1 MKLKKLMALAM
12 SGVLAVSMFAGCAT
26 TTPEQPEQPET
37 PATSNAADMLYSE
50 LTGSAKGNVSAV
62 ANADL
67 DEALENAVDK
77 YFDYTSI
84 IDDVYGYNYLTEISL
99 SKLGTS
105 VNKAMKASYV
115 PGIKFSG
122 IDNRDDDSDK
132 VAVAV
137 YAINASTSDAYVME
151 QIADQLDN
159 YLSTLPTSG
168 NFDADGVANCN
179 YTYSVSA
186 SVTTRTV
193 NFAGVDTGVKY
204 VAVALTK
211 TVAEKG

>member
-1 MKLKKLMALAM
+1 MR
-12 SGVLAVSMFAGCAT
+12 
-26 TTPEQPEQPET
+26 
-37 PATSNAADMLYSE
+37 
-50 LTGSAKGNVSAV
+50 
-62 ANADL
+62 L

-84 IDDVYGYNYLTEISL
+84 VDDVYGYNYLTEISL

-105 VNKAMKASYV
+105 VNNAMKASYA
-115 PGIKFSG
+115 PGIRFSG

-151 QIADQLDN
+151 QIADQLDS
-159 YLSTLPTSG
+159 YLSKLPTSG
-168 NFDADGVANCN
+168 NFDADNVANCN

>member
-1 MKLKKLMALAM
+1 MKLKKIASLMLA
-12 SGVLAVSMFAGCAT
+12 GVMAVSMFAGCAT

-84 IDDVYGYNYLTEISL
+84 IDDVYGYNHLTDISL
-99 SKLGTS
+99 SNLGRS
-105 VNKAMKASYV
+105 VHSAMKANYA
-115 PGIKFSG
+115 PGIRFSA
-122 IDNRDDDSDK
+122 INSDNDDSDK

-151 QIADQLDN
+151 QIAGQLDG

-168 NFDADGVANCN
+168 DFDADGVANCN

>member
-1 MKLKKLMALAM
+1 M
-12 SGVLAVSMFAGCAT
+12 
-26 TTPEQPEQPET
+26 
-37 PATSNAADMLYSE
+37 
-50 LTGSAKGNVSAV
+50 
-62 ANADL
+62 
-67 DEALENAVDK
+67 
-77 YFDYTSI
+77 
-84 IDDVYGYNYLTEISL
+84 YGYNYLTEISL

-137 YAINASTSDAYVME
+137 YAINASTSDGYVME

>member
-50 LTGSAKGNVSAV
+50 LTGSAKDKVSAV

-84 IDDVYGYNYLTEISL
+84 VDDVYGYNYLTEISN
-99 SKLGTS
+99 SKLGKS
-105 VNKAMKASYV
+105 VNSAMKASYA

-122 IDNRDDDSDK
+122 INNNDDDSDK

-151 QIADQLDN
+151 QIAGQLDS
-159 YLSTLPTSG
+159 YLSKLPTSG
-168 NFDADGVANCN
+168 NFDADNVANCN

>member
-1 MKLKKLMALAM
+1 MKLKKIASLMLA
-12 SGVLAVSMFAGCAT
+12 GVMAVSMFAGCAT

-50 LTGSAKGNVSAV
+50 LTGSAKDKVSAV

-84 IDDVYGYNYLTEISL
+84 VDDVYGYNYLTEISL

-105 VNKAMKASYV
+105 VNNAMKASYA
-115 PGIKFSG
+115 PGIRFSG

-151 QIADQLDN
+151 QIADQLDS
-159 YLSTLPTSG
+159 YLSKLPTSG
-168 NFDADGVANCN
+168 NFDADNVANCN
-179 YTYSVSA
+179 
-186 SVTTRTV
+186 
-193 NFAGVDTGVKY
+193 
-204 VAVALTK
+204 
-211 TVAEKG
+211 

>member
-1 MKLKKLMALAM
+1 MKLKKIASLMLA
-12 SGVLAVSMFAGCAT
+12 GVMAVSMFAGCAT

-50 LTGSAKGNVSAV
+50 LTGSAKGKVSAV